1 MLKISHLCKR
11 FENKLIFDDFSYTF
25 NNGLYLIHGSS
36 GVGKTTLLRLIAG
49 LDTDFSGEISGGGL
63 VEVSVSFQEYRLFPT
78 LTGLEN
84 VLLVYDNPSDEDA
97 DEAKDLLIT
106 LGLTEADVNLFPH
119 EMSGGMKLRISLA
132 RAILKKS
139 PILLLDE
146 PTRELNL
153 ELIQKVA
160 KLLEE
165 EAKDRIVIIVTH
177 DDIDSLFESKTVINL

>member
-49 LDTDFSGEISGGGL
+49 LDTDFGGEISGGGL
-63 VEVSVSFQEYRLFPT
+63 GKVSVSFQEYRLFPT
-78 LTGLEN
+78 LTGIEN
-84 VLLVYDNPSDEDA
+84 VLLVYDSPTDEDA

-177 DDIDSLFESKTVINL
+177 DDIDSLFESKTVIKL

>member
-63 VEVSVSFQEYRLFPT
+63 GEVSVSFQEYRLFPT
-78 LTGLEN
+78 LTGIEN
-84 VLLVYDNPSDEDA
+84 VLLVYDNPTDEDA
-97 DEAKDLLIT
+97 DEAKDLLTT

-146 PTRELNL
+146 PTRELNF

-165 EAKDRIVIIVTH
+165 EAKDRIVIIVSH
-177 DDIDSLFESKTVINL
+177 DDIDSLFESKTVIKL

>member
-63 VEVSVSFQEYRLFPT
+63 GEVSVSFQEYRLFPT
-78 LTGLEN
+78 LTGIEN
-84 VLLVYDNPSDEDA
+84 VLLVYDNPTDEDA

-132 RAILKKS
+132 RAILKKT

-177 DDIDSLFESKTVINL
+177 DDIDSLFVSKTVINL

>member
-63 VEVSVSFQEYRLFPT
+63 GEVSVSFQEYRLFPT
-78 LTGLEN
+78 LTGIEN
-84 VLLVYDNPSDEDA
+84 VLLVYDNPTDEDA

-106 LGLTEADVNLFPH
+106 LGLNEADVNLFPH

-177 DDIDSLFESKTVINL
+177 DDIDSLFESKTVIKL

>member
-78 LTGLEN
+78 LTGIEN